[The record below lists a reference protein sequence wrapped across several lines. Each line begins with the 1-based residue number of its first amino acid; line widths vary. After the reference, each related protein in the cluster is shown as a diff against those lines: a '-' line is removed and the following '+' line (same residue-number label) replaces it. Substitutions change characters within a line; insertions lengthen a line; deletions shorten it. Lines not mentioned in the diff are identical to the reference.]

1 MNPCTMPRNIQSAA
15 EIEHMHETT
24 DVWIDEDATILD
36 RPDTPGWHEDEL
48 ADHSPGEIAEMMG
61 EFEDRR

>member
-1 MNPCTMPRNIQSAA
+1 MHPCTMPRNIQSAA
-15 EIEHMHETT
+15 EIEHEFETT
-24 DVWIDEDATILD
+24 DVQIGDLSDILD

-48 ADHSPGEIAEMMG
+48 ADHSPGEIAEMME